1 MYVPL
6 VCMYVCMYVCTIG
19 SRYTNIPKVSGSA
32 TVHRYTLLGS
42 GEVFDGITN
51 Y

>member
-1 MYVPL
+1 M
-6 VCMYVCMYVCTIG
+6 
-19 SRYTNIPKVSGSA
+19 YTNIPMVSGSA
-32 TVHRYTLLGS
+32 TVHRYILGS